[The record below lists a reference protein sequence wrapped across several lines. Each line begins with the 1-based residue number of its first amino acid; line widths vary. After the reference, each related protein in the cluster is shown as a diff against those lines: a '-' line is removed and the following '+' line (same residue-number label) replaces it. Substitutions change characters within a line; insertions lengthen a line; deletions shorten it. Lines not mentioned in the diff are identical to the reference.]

1 MRCAWLGS
9 LPDIPPMSLGR
20 HLRRVCADSPLP
32 WRHFAFQVS
41 TLQSIPLTRRTGL
54 FFASSPCEANIWSQT
69 HRTDASWDYKAPFPW
84 PTLEHLTLSH
94 PNSDDAIYTILPS
107 SIRSLSMHSWL
118 SQVYDAHCRTG
129 EMSLAAWSRLSRGAP
144 LPASVTLRVL
154 QACSTVAGHLTR
166 LHTEYLAD
174 KEEDALL
181 QCIASTSPSL
191 TELEIHRQ
199 CPSDFIPQDPA
210 WRMNTLGRACAS
222 LIQLRAPYVYTHL
235 SDYPDREHGDLS
247 YGKPTPHVRGDG
259 SARCGYRSRKH
270 AGTFG
275 GDHRVFDTRQLLAA
289 LGHLQRRR
297 RR

>member
-1 MRCAWLGS
+1 MTSFSYEVRLAG
-9 LPDIPPMSLGR
+9 IPPRYPADVARQALATSLRGLAPSLETLCIPSIYAPVNTINETHWPLLR
-20 HLRRVCADSPLP
+20 EFTLRGKHLESDTPYGCLLVRMPSLLALNLETARPHVACP
-32 WRHFAFQVS
+32 R
-41 TLQSIPLTRRTGL
+41 
-54 FFASSPCEANIWSQT
+54 
-69 HRTDASWDYKAPFPW
+69 DYKAPFPW

-107 SIRSLSMHSWL
+107 SIRSLSMHSWP

-181 QCIASTSPSL
+181 QCITSASPSL

-210 WRMNTLGRACAS
+210 WRMVCRLIDASTYLSADDTVHRIPLGE
-222 LIQLRAPYVYTHL
+222 RAPH
-235 SDYPDREHGDLS
+235 
-247 YGKPTPHVRGDG
+247 
-259 SARCGYRSRKH
+259 
-270 AGTFG
+270 
-275 GDHRVFDTRQLLAA
+275 
-289 LGHLQRRR
+289 
-297 RR
+297 